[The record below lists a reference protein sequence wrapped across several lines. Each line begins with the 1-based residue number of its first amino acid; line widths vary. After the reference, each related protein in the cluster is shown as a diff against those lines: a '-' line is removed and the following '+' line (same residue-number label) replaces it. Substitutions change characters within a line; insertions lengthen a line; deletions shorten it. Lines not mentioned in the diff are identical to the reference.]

1 MNLVNILEQGAGELC
16 ITLSPVQIEKFFSYF
31 DLIKKWNKKINLTS
45 ITDDNEIVVKHFL
58 DSLTVSDLI
67 KDGSNVLDIGTG
79 AGFPGIP
86 LAIVR
91 ESLKFTVLDSKEKKI
106 FFINEVIRELE
117 IQNVKTAASRAEDS
131 NNTISRSH
139 FDYVITRAVG
149 DIDVVLNMSA
159 PYIKASGK
167 IVLMRGKEGK
177 FEWKSYENRN
187 FELLELKELKL
198 PGTDFMRVLLLL
210 KQK

>member
-1 MNLVNILEQGAGELC
+1 LNLVNILEQGAGELC